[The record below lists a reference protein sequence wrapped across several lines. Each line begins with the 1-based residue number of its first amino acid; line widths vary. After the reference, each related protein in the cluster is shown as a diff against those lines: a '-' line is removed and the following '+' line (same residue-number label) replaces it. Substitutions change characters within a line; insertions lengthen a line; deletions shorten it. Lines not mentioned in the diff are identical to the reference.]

1 MTSMPDQFLGAVQ
14 ALAELADS
22 ANAFASKELLNKLK
36 EDAEAMPSHY
46 KEEMNK
52 DRNLKLGIVGR
63 VKAGKSSFLNA
74 LLFDGEE
81 WLPKAATPMTAA
93 LTRITYTTG
102 KPQMVVHFY
111 LREEWERWLREVD
124 EKAGEIEAQ
133 ANEEMERRL
142 AMPIK
147 YKLPQDSEGQER
159 VKAELKQTLW
169 ESCSLGLRAKRE
181 LSEMAGKTEI
191 VYDNLPGKYNKDRTR
206 KIATV
211 EIDASNPKLL
221 RDSIHKY
228 VGAGGQYTPFV
239 SHIELQVNDRRLDGL
254 EIVDTPGLDDPVA
267 SRVEVTN
274 KFLKDCDAAL
284 LLSSVSHFLG
294 AGAADLLSKKMK
306 YLARVYIVGTMMDA
320 GVLEYPERHE
330 SFQNAYSNSRENY
343 CRNAADFLDDIQ
355 KESPLPG
362 GMNVSD
368 QPEFVSSIFYG
379 IAQKL
384 KKRSALSDLE
394 KYMQQAFE
402 KRFPDFKSTMETWKD
417 YEEFGS
423 FDAIRDNIYTPIIKE
438 KEAIKWE
445 RISSFIGREAATFAK
460 SLEELHGDLV
470 ARQTELRNGEASD
483 IKRKIEQ
490 LDRALN
496 ESRED
501 IFNIFNRLEAK
512 STKIMNI
519 SIVNIAELIKKYEN
533 IDETIEI
540 EGYTE
545 TRSSFLGF
553 KKEYVDK
560 TRRIR
565 KASSAKTASKIT
577 EFLIEAKKIAD
588 SNIDKIVPLDDTRQA
603 IMNVLDRAFES
614 VDYEPPANKM
624 KNMVS
629 ELVKKLNVPA
639 VDFSMEEAARN
650 ALFGKFDDEVTDSRI
665 EGLRKELGNQLRE
678 INSKIASQLNSRL
691 EAIKKELNLASA
703 RFVDDLKKEL
713 NNHYRNL
720 NELLSQKEKN
730 LENYKSIIN
739 STCELKDK
747 FVKIA
752 SSQNGKI

>member
-1 MTSMPDQFLGAVQ
+1 MTSMPNQFLGAVQ
-14 ALAELADS
+14 ALAKLADS
-22 ANAFASKELLNKLK
+22 ANAFASKELLDKLK
-36 EDAEAMPSHY
+36 ESAEAMPSRY

-74 LLFDGEE
+74 LLFNGEE

-93 LTRITYTTG
+93 LTRITYTTS

-111 LREEWERWLREVD
+111 LREEWERWLREVE
-124 EKAGEIEAQ
+124 EKNGEIEAQ
-133 ANEEMERRL
+133 ANEEMEKRL
-142 AMPIK
+142 ARPIK

-181 LSEMAGKTEI
+181 LREMAGKTGI
-191 VYDNLPGKYNKDRTR
+191 VYDNLPGKYDKDRAR

-239 SHIELQVNDRRLDGL
+239 SHIELQVNDKRLDGL

-294 AGAADLLSKKMK
+294 AGATELLSEKMK

-330 SFQNAYSNSRENY
+330 SFQNAYSNSRGNY
-343 CRNAADFLDDIQ
+343 CREAADFLDGIQ
-355 KESPLPG
+355 KKSTLPG
-362 GMNVSD
+362 GMKVSD
-368 QPEFVSSIFYG
+368 QPEFVSSIFYS

-384 KKRSALSDLE
+384 KQHSALSDLE

-402 KRFPDFKSTMETWKD
+402 KRFPDFKSIMETWED
-417 YEEFGS
+417 YEAFGA

-438 KEAIKWE
+438 KEAIKLE
-445 RISSFIGREAATFAK
+445 RISSFVEREAATISK
-460 SLEELHGDLV
+460 SLEELHSDLL
-470 ARQTELRNGEASD
+470 ARQTELRNGEAEA
-483 IKRKIEQ
+483 IKRKIGQ
-490 LDRALN
+490 LDKALA

-501 IFNIFNRLEAK
+501 ISNIFNKLEAK
-512 STKIMNI
+512 SEKIINI
-519 SIVNIAELIKKYEN
+519 SSTNIAELISKYEK
-533 IDETIEI
+533 IDENIEI
-540 EGYTE
+540 EDYTE
-545 TRSSFLGF
+545 TRSKFLLF
-553 KKEYVDK
+553 KEYVDK

-565 KASSAKTASKIT
+565 KASTAKTASKIT
-577 EFLIEAKKIAD
+577 EFLIEAKKITD

-603 IMNVLDRAFES
+603 IMNVLNKDFES

-629 ELVKKLNVPA
+629 GIVKKLNVPA
-639 VDFSMEEAARN
+639 VDFSMEETARN
-650 ALFGKFDDEVTDSRI
+650 ALFGKFDDEVTDSEI
-665 EGLRKELGNQLRE
+665 ESLRRELGNQLRT

-703 RFVDDLKKEL
+703 KFVDNLKKEL
-713 NNHYRNL
+713 NNHYKNL
-720 NELLSQKEKN
+720 DKLLSQKEKN

-739 STCELKDK
+739 STNELKDK